1 MFEPPQQKQ
10 SSSSNSL
17 WIGLVLALVAVAA
30 IVYFVVAAKGPASPT
45 ANSALASAPIGKA
58 DPVRDLK
65 IRRAA
70 MDKDSSGTIAIWSIA
85 MQNRSPS
92 YSYSNIEYETSYL
105 NAEGRVIATNKGTLS
120 LTLGPDEE
128 RNTQVRDLTY
138 PSGTATYK
146 IRVTSATSQAE

>member
-17 WIGLVLALVAVAA
+17 WIGLALALIAVAA
-30 IVYFVVAAKGPASPT
+30 IVFFVMTNKGPASP
-45 ANSALASAPIGKA
+45 AAGSAPAAAPVGKA

-70 MDKDSSGTIAIWSIA
+70 MDKDSSGTTAIWSIA
-85 MQNRSPS
+85 IENRSPS
-92 YSYSNIEYETSYL
+92 YSYSNIEYETSYF
-105 NAEGRVIATNKGTLS
+105 NGDNKVIASNKGTLS
-120 LTLGPDEE
+120 LALSPQEE
-128 RNTQVRDLTY
+128 KNTQLRDLAY

-146 IRVTSATSQAE
+146 IRVTSATSQVE